1 MLLVNKNKENNTFT
15 WNHSLQHQNESSAA
29 SIPPQQTYHFPIFN
43 KYADPTLTTTTSFT
57 TSEATANDRQI
68 NNVHLIPNEIKGAS
82 ETPLQKTVNLKNI
95 MKVSDP
101 YVPTRNTFNY
111 DVKISNDFFDNGD
124 NLYGNDEEVLFYED
138 NYNPKMQ
145 WSLQDN
151 SAAINNEDARA
162 IFNNEFDSDDD
173 DISDDEEDEIEENC
187 LQQEQHQEE
196 PLLSLDVTPISMF
209 GSDQKTGRAKSSSHL
224 FNEYS
229 YVDSNMDSIS
239 SVVSEDLLDE
249 RGHEKIEDEDEDNDL
264 DEDDI
269 YDISLEEQ
277 KKAKFCPQ

>member
-1 MLLVNKNKENNTFT
+1 MASTELGLKRTLTDILEDELYHTNPVHNQFAGHYQNYHPNASITPYKLVNNNKENNSFT
-15 WNHSLQHQNESSAA
+15 WSHSPYQQNESSVA

-43 KYADPTLTTTTSFT
+43 KYADPTLTTTTTFT
-57 TSEATANDRQI
+57 NGDTTANDRQI
-68 NNVHLIPNEIKGAS
+68 SNVHLIPNEIKNVN

-151 SAAINNEDARA
+151 T
-162 IFNNEFDSDDD
+162 
-173 DISDDEEDEIEENC
+173 
-187 LQQEQHQEE
+187 
-196 PLLSLDVTPISMF
+196 LSLI
-209 GSDQKTGRAKSSSHL
+209 H
-224 FNEYS
+224 
-229 YVDSNMDSIS
+229 I
-239 SVVSEDLLDE
+239 
-249 RGHEKIEDEDEDNDL
+249 
-264 DEDDI
+264 
-269 YDISLEEQ
+269 
-277 KKAKFCPQ
+277 

>member
-1 MLLVNKNKENNTFT
+1 
-15 WNHSLQHQNESSAA
+15 
-29 SIPPQQTYHFPIFN
+29 
-43 KYADPTLTTTTSFT
+43 
-57 TSEATANDRQI
+57 
-68 NNVHLIPNEIKGAS
+68 
-82 ETPLQKTVNLKNI
+82 

-187 LQQEQHQEE
+187 LQQ
-196 PLLSLDVTPISMF
+196 
-209 GSDQKTGRAKSSSHL
+209 
-224 FNEYS
+224 
-229 YVDSNMDSIS
+229 
-239 SVVSEDLLDE
+239 
-249 RGHEKIEDEDEDNDL
+249 
-264 DEDDI
+264 
-269 YDISLEEQ
+269 
-277 KKAKFCPQ
+277 